1 MHDTT
6 EIDPVDT
13 PDGDVPLT
21 LSEYRDIHEEID
33 GQPRAWRRTA
43 DREMDYADGN
53 QLDTELIRYM
63 KSQGIPTVREN
74 LIAGSLEGIRGY
86 EQASRT
92 DWRVTPNGQPGGQD
106 IADAINFKL
115 NEAERNAKAD
125 DACSDAFYPQIG
137 VGVGW
142 VEVSRADDPFAFPY
156 QCQGIHRNEI
166 HWDMSDPKDTLLA
179 RTRWLRRQRW
189 MHPSR
194 IARVF
199 PEHKE
204 LVRQFGRAGVNWW
217 NSYSDLDGG
226 ASTGL
231 NRAWDVARE
240 WTTMEDRWYN
250 PISKDVCLTEM
261 WYRRWSDVLV
271 LKSPDGRVVEF
282 DANNPAHV
290 YALVNKTVKSQRAA
304 VGKIRRSYWLG
315 PHVLFDGPTPYAHR
329 FFPYVPFWGFRE
341 DGSNVPYG
349 YIRNLID
356 MQDTVNN
363 GNARLRWGMGAY
375 RTERT
380 KGAVDMSDDQFR
392 RTIGRPDADI
402 VLNAAQMAQQG
413 ARFKVERDFQATT
426 QQLEQLENARRAIER
441 INPAAAGAFSGKR
454 GTATS
459 GVQEQTQVEQ
469 ANQSLAHMMGNFK
482 TARTQ
487 VGELLMSMIVQDM
500 GREQQ
505 TIIIEGDAVSEDRVV
520 TINKPETDPLTG
532 IPYLSNDLQ
541 RTRLLVGLEDVPSSP
556 TFRGQQLTRMS
567 EVVKSMPPQ
576 FQGVAMPLM
585 ASLMD
590 VPFKRQLVDA
600 LKQAAAQESPEQ
612 IEKRIQQA
620 VTDALAKAGNDLK
633 ARELD
638 MKERLTDAQIKQIMA
653 QAVQTGVQAAFSA
666 MQGGAQVAMNPMIA
680 PIADSIMQG
689 AGYQRPNPGGEDPN
703 FVVPAQAAAVQMK
716 DPYIQGEGRPDPTTG
731 QVPPVQENTSPGF
744 PPVPQS
750 PEQGMNG
757 IETPGTGDNLPI

>member
-1 MHDTT
+1 MSTAQNYA

-21 LSEYRDIHEEID
+21 LAEYRSIHEEID
-33 GQPRAWRRTA
+33 AQPRAWRRTA

-53 QLDTELIRYM
+53 QLETELIRHM
-63 KSQGIPTVREN
+63 KSQGIPVVREN

-86 EQASRT
+86 EKSTRT

-106 IADAINFKL
+106 VADAINFKL

-137 VGVGW
+137 VGIGW
-142 VEVSRADDPFAFPY
+142 AEVSRSDDPFGYPY
-156 QCQGIHRNEI
+156 QCLAIHRNEI
-166 HWDMSDPKDTLLA
+166 HWDWSSIKPDLSDA
-179 RTRWLRRQRW
+179 RWLRRQRW

-217 NSYSDLDGG
+217 SGYDTMDAG

-231 NRAWDVARE
+231 SRAWHVARE
-240 WTTMEDRWYN
+240 WTTMEDRWHN
-250 PISKDVCLTEM
+250 PVSKEVCLTEL
-261 WYRRWSDVLV
+261 WYRRWSDVVV
-271 LKSPDGRVVEF
+271 LKSPDGRVVEY
-282 DANNPAHV
+282 DENNPAHV
-290 YALVNKTVKSQRAA
+290 YALVNKAAKSMRATVA
-304 VGKIRRSYWLG
+304 KIRRSYWLG

-329 FFPYVPFWGFRE
+329 HFPYVPFWGFRE
-341 DGSNVPYG
+341 DSTNVPYG
-349 YIRNLID
+349 YIRNLLD
-356 MQDTVNN
+356 MQDTLNN
-363 GNARLRWGMGAY
+363 GNSRLRWGMGAF

-380 KGAVDMSDDQFR
+380 KGAVDMTDDQFR

-402 VLNAAQMAQQG
+402 VLNAAHMQQNG
-413 ARFKVERDFQATT
+413 ARFKVERDFQATA

-441 INPAAAGAFSGKR
+441 VNPAAAGAFSGR
-454 GTATS
+454 RSTATS

-469 ANQSLAHMMGNFK
+469 ANQSLAYMIGNFK
-482 TARTQ
+482 TSRTM

-500 GREQQ
+500 GQDEQ
-505 TIIIEGDAVSEDRVV
+505 TIIIEGDAITADRAV
-520 TINKPETDPLTG
+520 TINKPEEDPVTG

-541 RTRLLVGLEDVPSSP
+541 RTRLLVGLEDVPSNS
-556 TFRGQQLTRMS
+556 TFRAQQLSTMS

-576 FQGVAMPLM
+576 FQAVTMPMM

-600 LKQAAAQESPEQ
+600 LKAAAAQESPEQ
-612 IEKRIQQA
+612 VEQRIQQA
-620 VTDALAKAGNDLK
+620 VAKALKDAGNDLK

-638 MKERLTDAQIKQIMA
+638 IKERLTDAQIQDTVA
-653 QAVQTGVQAAFSA
+653 AAVLKGVQAAFSS
-666 MQGGAQVAMNPMIA
+666 MQGGAQVAMNPLIA
-680 PIADSIMQG
+680 PIADAIMQG
-689 AGYQRPNPGGEDPN
+689 AGYRKPNPGGDDPD
-703 FVVPAQAAAVQMK
+703 FPIPGAALAGPAPQAGGPGAAG
-716 DPYIQGEGRPDPTTG
+716 DIG
-731 QVPPVQENTSPGF
+731 QVHDNTSPAF
-744 PPVPQS
+744 PPIPQE
-750 PEQGMNG
+750 PGRGMQG
-757 IETPGTGDNLPI
+757 IETHTDGDNLPPGA